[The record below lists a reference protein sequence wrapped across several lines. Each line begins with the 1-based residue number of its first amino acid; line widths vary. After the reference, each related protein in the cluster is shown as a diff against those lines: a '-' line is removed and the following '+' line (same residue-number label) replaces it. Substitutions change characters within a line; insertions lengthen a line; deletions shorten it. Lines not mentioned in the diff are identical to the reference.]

1 MEMQQQNG
9 GEKRR
14 RKPLQKA
21 TLVYSVKSGQYNCG
35 TYAREAQMNSSQ
47 IWKRA

>member
-1 MEMQQQNG
+1 MQKHSG
-9 GEKRR
+9 DEKRK

-21 TLVYSVKSGQYNCG
+21 TLVYSVKTGQHQCG
-35 TYAREAQMNSSQ
+35 TYAREAQMNTHN